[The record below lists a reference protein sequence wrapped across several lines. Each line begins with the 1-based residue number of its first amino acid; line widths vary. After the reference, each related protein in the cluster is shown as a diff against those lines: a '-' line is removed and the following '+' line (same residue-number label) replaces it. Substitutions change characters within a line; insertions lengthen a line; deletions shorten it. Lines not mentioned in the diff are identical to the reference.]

1 MIKNDQHIK
10 IKRLITHARSAKKA
24 RNPFPNIKLPE
35 QTFRQYRKKQPIH
48 FVNRCVQFR
57 F

>member
-35 QTFRQYRKKQPIH
+35 QTFRQLERNNPFIL
-48 FVNRCVQFR
+48 
-57 F
+57 